1 MNLLSYL
8 EQHKS
13 IGSEI
18 EKIKEIIK
26 INDFEEHADEIAHHI
41 NTLAGKLKIHL
52 LNEDRY
58 LYPNLKE
65 SKDNN
70 VANLAQ
76 EYQDEMGDFALEFTN
91 FKDKYNT
98 KSKLLINK
106 LDFRSEI
113 DFIIRKIEN
122 RIKKEENGI
131 YKLIS

>member
-1 MNLLSYL
+1 MNLSNYL

-13 IGSEI
+13 ISSEI
-18 EKIKEIIK
+18 YKIKDLVKRE
-26 INDFEEHADEIAHHI
+26 DFESQANEVAHHI
-41 NTLAGKLKIHL
+41 STLAGRLKIHL

-65 SKDNN
+65 SEDVNI
-70 VANLAQ
+70 ANLAK
-76 EYQDEMGDFALEFTN
+76 EYQNEMGDLAVEFTS

-98 KSKLLINK
+98 KSKLLKNESE
-106 LDFRSEI
+106 FRSEI
-113 DFIIRKIEN
+113 DEIIRKIES

>member
-18 EKIKEIIK
+18 DQIKEIIK
-26 INDFEEHADEIAHHI
+26 RNDFEEHVDEIAHHI

-52 LNEDRY
+52 LNEDKY

-70 VANLAQ
+70 VSHLAK
-76 EYQDEMGDFALEFTN
+76 EYQDEMGDLALEFSSSTRRN
-91 FKDKYNT
+91 
-98 KSKLLINK
+98 
-106 LDFRSEI
+106 
-113 DFIIRKIEN
+113 RK
-122 RIKKEENGI
+122 R
-131 YKLIS
+131 

>member
-58 LYPNLKE
+58 LYPN
-65 SKDNN
+65 
-70 VANLAQ
+70 
-76 EYQDEMGDFALEFTN
+76 